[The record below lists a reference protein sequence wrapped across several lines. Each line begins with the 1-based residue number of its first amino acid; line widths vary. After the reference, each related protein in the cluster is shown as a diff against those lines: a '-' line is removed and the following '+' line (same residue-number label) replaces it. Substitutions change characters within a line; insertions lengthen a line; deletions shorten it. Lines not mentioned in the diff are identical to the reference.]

1 MPVFMKYDG
10 IDGRFNADS
19 FDFSQVTTEATT
31 DAVARTNKPS
41 LVVKFDIGGP
51 VADIDEADHSGT
63 HALYQDVFIPAA
75 QTDGGLLLPAV
86 QADDGLLLP
95 Y

>member
-10 IDGRFNADS
+10 IDGRFNVDS
-19 FDFSQVTTEATT
+19 FDFSTSEATTEA
-31 DAVARTNKPS
+31 VPRTGKPS

-51 VADIDEADHSGT
+51 VGNADEADFSGAY
-63 HALYQDVFIPAA
+63 ALYQDVFIPAV
-75 QTDGGLLLPAV
+75 QMDGGLLLPAV
-86 QADDGLLLP
+86 QTDDGLLLP